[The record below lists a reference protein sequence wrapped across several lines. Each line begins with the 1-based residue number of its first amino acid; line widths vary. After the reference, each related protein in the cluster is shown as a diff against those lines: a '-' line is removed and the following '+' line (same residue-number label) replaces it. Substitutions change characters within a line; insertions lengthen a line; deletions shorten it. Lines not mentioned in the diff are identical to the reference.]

1 MDLRKKAN
9 LIIYRFRERGLEVF
23 LVNNESSNNWEL
35 PQGDRPTAEE
45 SREVI
50 ELDRVNTAADQEEEG
65 YAVEGDWHEIPS
77 LKSMLYEDAQVL
89 KEKFKDIENGAYVTI
104 KDALQHI
111 LPDHQYR
118 FLKELKDILRERNSI
133 RDL

>member
-23 LVNNESSNNWEL
+23 LVNNQLSNNWEL
-35 PQGDRPTAEE
+35 PEGDRPRTEE
-45 SREVI
+45 GSEII
-50 ELDRVNTAADQEEEG
+50 ELDRVATASNPEQEG

-77 LKSMLYEDAQVL
+77 LKSMLHEDAQLVKDKL
-89 KEKFKDIENGAYVTI
+89 KDIENGAYVTI
-104 KDALQHI
+104 KDALLKI
-111 LPDHQYR
+111 LPEHQYR
-118 FLKELKDILRERNSI
+118 FLKELKDILKERNSI